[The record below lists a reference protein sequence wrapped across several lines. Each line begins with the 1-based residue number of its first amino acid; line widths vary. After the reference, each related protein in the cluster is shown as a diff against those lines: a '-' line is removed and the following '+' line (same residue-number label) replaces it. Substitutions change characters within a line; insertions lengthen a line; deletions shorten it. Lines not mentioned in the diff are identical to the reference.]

1 MIYFPIKGCSDC
13 DFPDYWG
20 VIVGTTCLRRGVGD
34 VVVAVTRG
42 VRAPV
47 ECGGAYAP
55 AWVSQAGVF
64 SA

>member
-1 MIYFPIKGCSDC
+1 MRFIRK
-13 DFPDYWG
+13 PD
-20 VIVGTTCLRRGVGD
+20 VPRRHVETLQAREEVHALRRGVGD

-42 VRAPV
+42 AREPV